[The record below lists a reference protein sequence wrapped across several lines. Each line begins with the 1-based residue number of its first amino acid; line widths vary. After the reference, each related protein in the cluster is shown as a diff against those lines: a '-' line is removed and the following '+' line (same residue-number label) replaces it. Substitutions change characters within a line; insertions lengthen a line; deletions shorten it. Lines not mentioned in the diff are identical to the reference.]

1 MYLTGSPFNYLLTQ
15 TTLENKLNTA
25 FLFFFNCFFFFF
37 RCCSVALWHCRNGCS
52 NTNNLS
58 WLLSLLF
65 RQRKDFVEHV
75 QLLLVTTSV
84 KYKRQSSQL
93 VFVLDPPT
101 QPTNSQSESWTG
113 LDVRISSCRLH
124 PTNRAVVRR
133 WAASHQRNTW
143 KTVGETKHRAALLFF
158 FVPFWHGGDD
168 ARLAGQRV
176 SVYLQ
181 VRATPTTS
189 LPTCR
194 PPCQLAPRPPSGR
207 GSCNTPTGQWSLLWP
222 SADLMWFHSRAAI
235 ARRNVPSGLWGT
247 ERALVKLC
255 VADRGLC
262 QVREIISGEE
272 ERKKKKHKNTHVEN
286 QTPGP
291 SPSLSQ
297 FFILFRTQ
305 RWPAPSPT
313 HSCVSAVNAGITVVE

>member
-1 MYLTGSPFNYLLTQ
+1 MYLTGSPLNYLLTQ
-15 TTLENKLNTA
+15 TTLEKKLKNILHS
-25 FLFFFNCFFFFF
+25 FSFNCFSFFFF
-37 RCCSVALWHCRNGCS
+37 RCCSVALWDCRNGCS

-65 RQRKDFVEHV
+65 RQWKDFVEHV

-84 KYKRQSSQL
+84 KDKRQSSQF
-93 VFVLDPPT
+93 VFVVDPPT
-101 QPTNSQSESWTG
+101 HQPTNQPTNSQSESWTG
-113 LDVRISSCRLH
+113 LDVRISSCHLR

-143 KTVGETKHRAALLFF
+143 KPVGETKHRAALLFF
-158 FVPFWHGGDD
+158 FLFLSGTAAMTHVWRANEFQSIYKSGP
-168 ARLAGQRV
+168 RPPLPCQLAG
-176 SVYLQ
+176 
-181 VRATPTTS
+181 
-189 LPTCR
+189 
-194 PPCQLAPRPPSGR
+194 PPCQLAPPPSGR

-272 ERKKKKHKNTHVEN
+272 GKKKPQKHTWKIKHLV
-286 QTPGP
+286 QVQVYP
-291 SPSLSQ
+291 SFYS
-297 FFILFRTQ
+297 I
-305 RWPAPSPT
+305 
-313 HSCVSAVNAGITVVE
+313 

>member
-1 MYLTGSPFNYLLTQ
+1 MYGSLHVISVQQTGRLCGGGQRPTSGTHGNQSARQNTELPFY
-15 TTLENKLNTA
+15 
-25 FLFFFNCFFFFF
+25 
-37 RCCSVALWHCRNGCS
+37 
-52 NTNNLS
+52 
-58 WLLSLLF
+58 
-65 RQRKDFVEHV
+65 
-75 QLLLVTTSV
+75 
-84 KYKRQSSQL
+84 
-93 VFVLDPPT
+93 
-101 QPTNSQSESWTG
+101 
-113 LDVRISSCRLH
+113 I
-124 PTNRAVVRR
+124 
-133 WAASHQRNTW
+133 
-143 KTVGETKHRAALLFF
+143 F

-194 PPCQLAPRPPSGR
+194 PPLPTCPPPSGR

-272 ERKKKKHKNTHVEN
+272 GKKKTQKHTWKIKHLV
-286 QTPGP
+286 QVQVYP
-291 SPSLSQ
+291 SFYS
-297 FFILFRTQ
+297 I
-305 RWPAPSPT
+305 
-313 HSCVSAVNAGITVVE
+313 